1 MGSLVGLE
9 NTWKEK
15 LRESVTLKNILPAEC
30 VGREYSRGCL
40 KETLQMALKLFRMCT
55 D

>member
-15 LRESVTLKNILPAEC
+15 LRERVTLKNILPAEC
-30 VGREYSRGCL
+30 VRGREYSRGCL
-40 KETLQMALKLFRMCT
+40 NETLQMALK
-55 D
+55 